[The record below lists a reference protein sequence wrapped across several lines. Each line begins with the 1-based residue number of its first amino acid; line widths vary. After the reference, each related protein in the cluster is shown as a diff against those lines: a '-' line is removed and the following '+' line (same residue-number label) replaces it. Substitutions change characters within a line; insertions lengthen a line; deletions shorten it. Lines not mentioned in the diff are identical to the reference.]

1 MIFLSTLIPQDK
13 ISEIKNMA
21 DIVEIVSEVVRLK
34 KAGRNFVGLC
44 PFHSE
49 KTPSFTVSPD
59 KQIFY
64 CFGCGAGGSIFSF
77 LQKQEGLSFPEAV
90 RMLSRRYGIDI
101 PTDNMSPEQKRRISE
116 REGLLGVN
124 RQAVDFFQHVLLKRP
139 DGEKARLYLKQRGF
153 TSEVIQ
159 QFNLGYAP
167 QGWDHLKQFFMKR
180 KIPAKQV
187 EKCGLI
193 VPRKNKQ
200 GFIDRFRDRIIF
212 PIYDVRSQP
221 IGFGG
226 RVLDDSLPKY
236 LNSPETP
243 LFNKSRTLYGLHM
256 AKQSCRRS
264 EVVYIV
270 EGYFDLLALH
280 QHGIRNS
287 VATLGT
293 SLTARHVQILRGFV
307 GKMGQAVLVYDSD
320 EAGIKAAERSI
331 GVFEKEYVEARILVL
346 PAGYDPDSYLFKF
359 GTESL
364 KDKVTKALGVL
375 PFLMDSA
382 IKRHG
387 LSVEGKVRILSDLI
401 DALAS
406 VGDSLARS
414 LYIKEL
420 AERIDIDEAAVLEKV
435 RETAGRRKT
444 RSLNR
449 NQPISVWQG
458 SKQSPNPN
466 NIRSTA
472 RESDIQNRGNR
483 LERQIIAMMFQFPEI
498 LAEISRRNVIELFED
513 DTLKSIG
520 QTILTYKGAPHLPVS
535 DIITAIP
542 DNEQRRIAAALAI
555 KEDFWKLEG
564 CLNLIEQFE
573 ASRTR
578 REMGLLQKIKAAEE
592 DNDHDRLSELLR
604 EKLIQARKMAKRSV
618 ASEGGKTI

>member
-1 MIFLSTLIPQDK
+1 
-13 ISEIKNMA
+13 
-21 DIVEIVSEVVRLK
+21 
-34 KAGRNFVGLC
+34 
-44 PFHSE
+44 
-49 KTPSFTVSPD
+49 
-59 KQIFY
+59 
-64 CFGCGAGGSIFSF
+64 
-77 LQKQEGLSFPEAV
+77 
-90 RMLSRRYGIDI
+90 
-101 PTDNMSPEQKRRISE
+101 
-116 REGLLGVN
+116 
-124 RQAVDFFQHVLLKRP
+124 
-139 DGEKARLYLKQRGF
+139 
-153 TSEVIQ
+153 
-159 QFNLGYAP
+159 
-167 QGWDHLKQFFMKR
+167 
-180 KIPAKQV
+180 
-187 EKCGLI
+187 
-193 VPRKNKQ
+193 
-200 GFIDRFRDRIIF
+200 
-212 PIYDVRSQP
+212 
-221 IGFGG
+221 
-226 RVLDDSLPKY
+226 
-236 LNSPETP
+236 
-243 LFNKSRTLYGLHM
+243 
-256 AKQSCRRS
+256 
-264 EVVYIV
+264 
-270 EGYFDLLALH
+270 
-280 QHGIRNS
+280 
-287 VATLGT
+287 
-293 SLTARHVQILRGFV
+293 
-307 GKMGQAVLVYDSD
+307 
-320 EAGIKAAERSI
+320 
-331 GVFEKEYVEARILVL
+331 
-346 PAGYDPDSYLFKF
+346 
-359 GTESL
+359 
-364 KDKVTKALGVL
+364 
-375 PFLMDSA
+375 MDSA